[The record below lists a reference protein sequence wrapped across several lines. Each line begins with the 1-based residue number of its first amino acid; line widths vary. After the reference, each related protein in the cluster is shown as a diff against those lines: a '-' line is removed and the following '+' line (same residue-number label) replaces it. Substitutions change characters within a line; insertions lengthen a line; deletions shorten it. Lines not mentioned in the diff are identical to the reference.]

1 MYTMEDFKSKKIAVT
16 FQSADEQKK
25 FLTACEKSGMVWI
38 QGQKASGYIPHAGSA
53 ITLNGSSIFGKGL
66 GSYTSAERAKAAGQT
81 IVPASAFDFMQ
92 AIPFSE
98 IHITSDGK
106 VTHGIY
112 KENGKVIK
120 RTTAVCMDGDV
131 YKFFAGA
138 DVAFRKITGEYVK
151 PKAGIKI
158 NKNGIK
164 IVSGKIDF
172 PVTPNYDEVKRQAN
186 VGEHIKVVKAHDAK
200 GKYNNG
206 EILEVSYLSLAGCVI
221 GWKYK
226 GELIVG
232 EICSTEY
239 VVLVPK
245 P

>member
-1 MYTMEDFKSKKIAVT
+1 LKEDKKMYTMEDFKSKKIAVT

-112 KENGKVIK
+112 KVDGKVAK
-120 RTTAVCMDGDV
+120 RTEARCMDGDV
-131 YKFFAGA
+131 YKFFTGA
-138 DVAFRKITGEYVK
+138 DVAFRKITGEYKRPEKTGKK
-151 PKAGIKI
+151 PTVFHRDRYIAVRRPAKTGEMIEIVDEQGAEFYKNDDILTVLKMGGI
-158 NKNGIK
+158 
-164 IVSGKIDF
+164 
-172 PVTPNYDEVKRQAN
+172 
-186 VGEHIKVVKAHDAK
+186 
-200 GKYNNG
+200 
-206 EILEVSYLSLAGCVI
+206 LAGTVTEWCKQDGIRKHLAVI
-221 GWKYK
+221 Q
-226 GELIVG
+226 E
-232 EICSTEY
+232 EY

-245 P
+245 R